1 MPKKIYKKYTKKS
14 VTKTSDNLSS
24 ATYLIIVESPSKCAK
39 IESYL
44 GLNYCCIASKGHIRG
59 INGLRSID
67 TKGSFEP
74 KFTDLSE
81 KKDHIVFMKQI
92 VAKFSKENIILAT
105 DDDREGEAIA
115 WHICEIFNLPIETT
129 QRIIFHEVTKNALLK
144 AINAPTTVNLDLVK
158 AQHARQ
164 VLDVIVGYK
173 ISPILWKYLYNDNN
187 NTLSAGRCQTPALRL
202 VYENEIQGKEKDNI
216 QTFYKTTASFF
227 EKNIIFNLNVE
238 FQTNDE
244 IREHLNKSINHKH
257 MLTINNP
264 RDTTKSPPIPFHT
277 SRLLQVASNI
287 LHISPGETMRLCQQL
302 YQTGYITYMR
312 TESTKYA
319 KPFLQEISKFIQNEY
334 NDEKYIGNLE
344 NLENKQT
351 NNPHE
356 AIRVTQLNN
365 KSITSDD
372 GRLISLY
379 KLIWK
384 NTVESCMSEAKYK
397 AIPLEISGPNET
409 KYTYTHEIPLFLGW
423 KIVGDKKLDIDIQ
436 NQANGLYMFFKT
448 QLKNSIKYNW
458 VESVVSM
465 KNKHTHYTEAS
476 LINKLEAMGIGRPS
490 TFSSI
495 VSTIQDRGYVKKTDV
510 EGITIECNNFKL
522 EDNSVEETT
531 IEKTFGNEKHKLVIQ
546 PIGTLT
552 VEFLIQHYN
561 PLFSYEYT
569 KLMEDK
575 LDIITNNANEWSS
588 ICKEC
593 YEEIKTLSK
602 PVSKIPK
609 QTYPLDDK
617 HVLLF
622 ERYGP
627 VIQTTKED
635 DTYEYISVKK
645 DIKIDIE
652 KLKNGEYTVEQLM
665 AIKER
670 NLGVYKNDD
679 VIIKDGKY
687 GKYVEYGKT
696 KESLKDLDKS
706 AEYITLEDVIPIL
719 EKSLNNNNG
728 IDKNMLR
735 ELSDD
740 LSIRN
745 GKFGAYVFYKTKT
758 MKKPQFLNIKKFK
771 ESYLTCEKE
780 VIIKWL
786 EDNYPIL
793 KP

>member
-1 MPKKIYKKYTKKS
+1 MPKKFYKKYTKKS

-24 ATYLIIVESPSKCAK
+24 ATYLVIVESPSKCAK

-74 KFTDLSE
+74 NFTDLSE

-115 WHICEIFNLPIETT
+115 WHICEIFNLPIVTT

-144 AINAPTTVNLDLVK
+144 AINSPTTVNLDLVK

-202 VYENEIQGKEKDNI
+202 VYDNEIQGKEKDNI

-238 FQTNDE
+238 FQTKDE
-244 IREHLNKSINHKH
+244 IREHLNESINHKH

-264 RDTTKSPPIPFHT
+264 RDTTKTPPIPFHT

-287 LHISPGETMRLCQQL
+287 LHISPSETMRLCQQL

-334 NDEKYIGNLE
+334 NDQKYIGNLE

-356 AIRVTQLNN
+356 AIRVTQLHN
-365 KSITSDD
+365 KSIASDD
-372 GRLISLY
+372 ARLISLY

-397 AIPLEISGPNET
+397 AIPLEMSGPNDT

-423 KIVGDKKLDIDIQ
+423 KIVSDKKLDIDIQ
-436 NQANGLYMFFKT
+436 NQANGMYMFFKT

-458 VESVVSM
+458 IESIVSM

-495 VSTIQDRGYVKKTDV
+495 VSTIQDRGYVKKTDI
-510 EGITIECNNFKL
+510 EGITLECNNFKL
-522 EDNSVEETT
+522 EDKNIEETIT
-531 IEKTFGNEKHKLVIQ
+531 EKTFGNEKHKLVIQ

-552 VEFLIQHYN
+552 VEFLIQHYS

-575 LDIITNNANEWSS
+575 LDMVMNNANDWSS
-588 ICKEC
+588 VCKEC
-593 YEEIKTLSK
+593 YEEIKILSK

-627 VIQTTKED
+627 VIQTKNED

-645 DIKIDIE
+645 DIKINIE

-665 AIKER
+665 AIKHR
-670 NLGVYKNDD
+670 NLGIYKNVD
-679 VIIKDGKY
+679 VIVKDGKY
-687 GKYVEYGKT
+687 GTYVEYGKT
-696 KESLKDLDKS
+696 KESLKDLDKPT
-706 AEYITLEDVIPIL
+706 EYITLEDIIPIL
-719 EKSLNNNNG
+719 EKSLNNNG
-728 IDKNMLR
+728 LDKNMIR

-793 KP
+793 KS